1 MMMVRRAGSVSLRWL
16 ITGLALLAGPLISRA
31 APAVAQEPPAG
42 PTLPAALAQV
52 VGEPTT
58 ATTPIPAGP
67 ARRGNLPYAQVAVV
81 DVQRILQDAAVMRS
95 IQQQLD
101 RQKDQF
107 QREVGA
113 QQEQLRVAEQELAKL
128 RQSVAV
134 EEFDRKRTDF
144 ESQVS
149 AMGRALQERTR
160 RLDVAFNQARNS
172 AINTLDQ
179 VIAEVA
185 KENGATLVISRQF
198 IVYQAGTAG
207 DITDEVMQRLNARLP
222 EIIVNLPPSP

>member
-1 MMMVRRAGSVSLRWL
+1 MMRRAGSSSLRWL
-16 ITGLALLAGPLISRA
+16 IAGLALMASPAISGA
-31 APAVAQEPPAG
+31 APAVAQEPAG

-52 VGEPTT
+52 VGEPTSVP
-58 ATTPIPAGP
+58 AAPAGP
-67 ARRGNLPYAQVAVV
+67 ARKGSLPYAQVAVV

-113 QQEQLRVAEQELAKL
+113 QQEQLRVAEQDLAKL

>member
-1 MMMVRRAGSVSLRWL
+1 MMMRRVGSSSLRWL
-16 ITGLALLAGPLISRA
+16 IAGLAQVAGPAISLA
-31 APAVAQEPPAG
+31 APVVTQDPPAM
-42 PTLPAALAQV
+42 PLPALAQV
-52 VGEPTT
+52 VGEPTSVT
-58 ATTPIPAGP
+58 AAPAGP
-67 ARRGNLPYAQVAVV
+67 TRRGSLPYAQVAVV

-113 QQEQLRVAEQELAKL
+113 QQEQLRVAEQDLAKL

-222 EIIVNLPPSP
+222 EIIVNLPASP

>member
-1 MMMVRRAGSVSLRWL
+1 MMRRAGFSSLRWL
-16 ITGLALLAGPLISRA
+16 IAGLALVAGPAISLA
-31 APAVAQEPPAG
+31 APAVAQEPAG

-52 VGEPTT
+52 VGEPTSVP
-58 ATTPIPAGP
+58 AAPAGP
-67 ARRGNLPYAQVAVV
+67 ARKGSLPYAQVAVV

-113 QQEQLRVAEQELAKL
+113 QQEQLRVAEQDLAKL

>member
-1 MMMVRRAGSVSLRWL
+1 MMWRAGTALRRCL
-16 ITGLALLAGPLISRA
+16 IAGLVLVTGPAISCA
-31 APAVAQEPPAG
+31 APAVAQEPTASP
-42 PTLPAALAQV
+42 LPVLAQV
-52 VGEPTT
+52 VGEPAV
-58 ATTPIPAGP
+58 ATPVPASP
-67 ARRGNLPYAQVAVV
+67 PRRGGLPYAQVAVV

-107 QREVGA
+107 QREVAA
-113 QQEQLRVAEQELAKL
+113 QQEQLRVAEQDLAKL

-222 EIIVNLPPSP
+222 EIIVNLPASP

>member
-1 MMMVRRAGSVSLRWL
+1 MPGVAEIRPLQRMFA
-16 ITGLALLAGPLISRA
+16 GLALLAGPAFCWAVPAMAEQA
-31 APAVAQEPPAG
+31 APAVTPVAQ
-42 PTLPAALAQV
+42 
-52 VGEPTT
+52 VGEP
-58 ATTPIPAGP
+58 AQVPVTPSPVS
-67 ARRGNLPYAQVAVV
+67 RRGNLPYAQVAVV

-101 RQKDQF
+101 KQKEQF
-107 QREVGA
+107 QREVA
-113 QQEQLRVAEQELAKL
+113 SQQEQLRTAEQDLAKL
-128 RQSVAV
+128 RQSVAA

-144 ESQVS
+144 ESQVT

-160 RLDVAFNQARNS
+160 RLDVAFNQARNN

-207 DITDEVMQRLNARLP
+207 DITDEVMERMNARLP
-222 EIIVNLPPSP
+222 EIIVNLPSAP

>member
-1 MMMVRRAGSVSLRWL
+1 MSGVAQIHPLYRVV
-16 ITGLALLAGPLISRA
+16 TGLAL
-31 APAVAQEPPAG
+31 V
-42 PTLPAALAQV
+42 
-52 VGEPTT
+52 
-58 ATTPIPAGP
+58 AGP
-67 ARRGNLPYAQVAVV
+67 AFCWAEPGRAQQAIPVVTPVAQTAEPSAAPVPAPLSPRRGGLPYAQVAVV

-101 RQKDQF
+101 AQKEQF
-107 QREVGA
+107 QREVAA
-113 QQEQLRVAEQELAKL
+113 QQEQLRTAEQDLAKL
-128 RQSVAV
+128 RQSVAA
-134 EEFDRKRTDF
+134 EEFDRKRTEF
-144 ESQVS
+144 ESQVT

-160 RLDVAFNQARNS
+160 RLDVAFNQARNN

-207 DITDEVMQRLNARLP
+207 DITNEVMERMNARLP
-222 EIIVNLPPSP
+222 EITVNLPSTP

>member
-1 MMMVRRAGSVSLRWL
+1 MPGVAEIRPLYRVIAGLVLV
-16 ITGLALLAGPLISRA
+16 AGPAFQLIMPANAQQA
-31 APAVAQEPPAG
+31 APAMTPVAQVADPSAVPA
-42 PTLPAALAQV
+42 Q
-52 VGEPTT
+52 
-58 ATTPIPAGP
+58 PITSAPSP
-67 ARRGNLPYAQVAVV
+67 RRGGLPYAQVAVV

-101 RQKDQF
+101 KQKEQF
-107 QREVGA
+107 QREVAA
-113 QQEQLRVAEQELAKL
+113 QQEQLRTAEQDLAKL
-128 RQSVAV
+128 RQSVAA

-144 ESQVS
+144 ESQVT

-207 DITDEVMQRLNARLP
+207 DITDEVMARMNARLP
-222 EIIVNLPPSP
+222 EIIVNLPASP

>member
-1 MMMVRRAGSVSLRWL
+1 MSGVAQIHPLRCV
-16 ITGLALLAGPLISRA
+16 IAGLALVAGPVPAWALPANADPSVPVLIPVA
-31 APAVAQEPPAG
+31 QVTDTPAV
-42 PTLPAALAQV
+42 
-52 VGEPTT
+52 PTT
-58 ATTPIPAGP
+58 SP
-67 ARRGNLPYAQVAVV
+67 RRGGLPYAQVAVV

-101 RQKDQF
+101 KQKEQF
-107 QREVGA
+107 QREVAA
-113 QQEQLRVAEQELAKL
+113 QQEQLRTAEQDLAKL
-128 RQSVAV
+128 RQSVAA
-134 EEFDRKRTDF
+134 EEFDRKRTEF
-144 ESQVS
+144 ESQVT

-207 DITDEVMQRLNARLP
+207 DITDEVMERMNARLP
-222 EIIVNLPPSP
+222 EIIVNLPSAP

>member
-1 MMMVRRAGSVSLRWL
+1 MRGVTEIRPLPIIIAGLTLV
-16 ITGLALLAGPLISRA
+16 AGPALCWVMPVMAQQSTPAATPVAQMAEPSA
-31 APAVAQEPPAG
+31 APA
-42 PTLPAALAQV
+42 
-52 VGEPTT
+52 T
-58 ATTPIPAGP
+58 APSNP
-67 ARRGNLPYAQVAVV
+67 RRGNLPYAQVAVV

-101 RQKDQF
+101 KQKEQF
-107 QREVGA
+107 QREVAA
-113 QQEQLRVAEQELAKL
+113 QQEQLRTAEQDLAKL
-128 RQSVAV
+128 RQSVSA

-144 ESQVS
+144 ESQVT

-160 RLDVAFNQARNS
+160 RLDVAFNQARNN

-207 DITDEVMQRLNARLP
+207 DITDEVMERMNARLP
-222 EIIVNLPPSP
+222 EIIVSLPSSP

>member
-1 MMMVRRAGSVSLRWL
+1 MMMRRAGFSSLRWL
-16 ITGLALLAGPLISRA
+16 IAGLALMAGPAISHA
-31 APAVAQEPPAG
+31 APAVAQEPAG

-52 VGEPTT
+52 VGEPTSVP
-58 ATTPIPAGP
+58 AAPAGP
-67 ARRGNLPYAQVAVV
+67 ARKGGLPYAQVAVV

-113 QQEQLRVAEQELAKL
+113 QQEQLRVAEQDLAKL